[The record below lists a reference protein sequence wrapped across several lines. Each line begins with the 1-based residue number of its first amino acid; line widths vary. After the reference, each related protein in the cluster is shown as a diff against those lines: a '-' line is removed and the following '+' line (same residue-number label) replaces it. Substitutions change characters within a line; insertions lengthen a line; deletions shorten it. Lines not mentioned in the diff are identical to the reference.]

1 MEFYKDD
8 VFVELSNEEKET
20 LSKAEGIVREI
31 EHEMSMLRE
40 RPILDLFH
48 ENHCTPSYDNH
59 DFIKAYEFLN
69 ALAVSDGTEL
79 REYGVWRESDYSDE
93 DYERWNE
100 ICKYE
105 ENRR

>member
-31 EHEMSMLRE
+31 EHKMSMLRE

-79 REYGVWRESDYSDE
+79 REY
-93 DYERWNE
+93 
-100 ICKYE
+100 
-105 ENRR
+105 